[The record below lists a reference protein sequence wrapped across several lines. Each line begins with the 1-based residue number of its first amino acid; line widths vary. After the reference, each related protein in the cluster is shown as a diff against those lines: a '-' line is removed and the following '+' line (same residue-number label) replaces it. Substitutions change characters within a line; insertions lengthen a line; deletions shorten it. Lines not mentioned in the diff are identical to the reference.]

1 MKPAALLA
9 LLLAL
14 MFASG
19 LLLADNTPARADSA
33 TVSLPPDYE
42 SWRHVKTQIIQE
54 GPGFERFGGMHHI
67 YANERALQGLRSRR
81 FEEGSILV
89 AEFRTLDRKNNVID
103 AGAIRMVD
111 VMLFDPRRF
120 ADTDGWGYAEFVGP
134 ELKARRFDSRAEC
147 HACHAKRADQGHVF
161 TELRAR

>member
-1 MKPAALLA
+1 MKPVALFALA
-9 LLLAL
+9 LSL
-14 MFASG
+14 MVGSE
-19 LLLADNTPARADSA
+19 LLLADKTPAHADLV
-33 TVSLPPDYE
+33 TISLPPDYE

-81 FEEGSILV
+81 FEEGATLV
-89 AEFRTLDRKNNVID
+89 AEFRTLARQDNVID

-111 VMLFDPRRF
+111 VMVFDPRRF

-134 ELKARRFDSRAEC
+134 ELKVRRFDSRAEC
-147 HACHAKRADQGHVF
+147 HACHAKRADRGHVF

>member
-1 MKPAALLA
+1 MKPVALFALA
-9 LLLAL
+9 LTL
-14 MFASG
+14 MVGSE
-19 LLLADNTPARADSA
+19 LLLADKTPAHADLA
-33 TVSLPPDYE
+33 TISLPPDYE

-81 FEEGSILV
+81 FEEGATLV
-89 AEFRTLDRKNNVID
+89 AEFRTLARENNVID

-111 VMLFDPRRF
+111 VMVFDPRRF

-134 ELKARRFDSRAEC
+134 ELEVRRFDSRAEC
-147 HACHAKRADQGHVF
+147 HACHAKRADKGHVF

>member
-1 MKPAALLA
+1 MKPVALFALA
-9 LLLAL
+9 LTL
-14 MFASG
+14 MVRSE
-19 LLLADNTPARADSA
+19 LLLADNTPAQADLA
-33 TVSLPPDYE
+33 TISLPPDYE

-81 FEEGSILV
+81 FEEGAILV
-89 AEFRTLDRKNNVID
+89 AEFRTLARQNNVID

-111 VMLFDPRRF
+111 VMVFDPRRF

-134 ELKARRFDSRAEC
+134 ELKVRRFDSRAEC
-147 HACHAKRADQGHVF
+147 HACHAKRVDKGHVF
-161 TELRAR
+161 TELRVR

>member
-1 MKPAALLA
+1 MKPLALFALALTLMAGSLPLLA
-9 LLLAL
+9 E
-14 MFASG
+14 
-19 LLLADNTPARADSA
+19 NTPAAAEPA
-33 TVSLPPDYE
+33 TISLPPDYE

-81 FEEGSILV
+81 FEEGAILV
-89 AEFRTLDRKNNVID
+89 AEFRTLVRQNNVID
-103 AGAIRMVD
+103 AGAIRIVD
-111 VMLFDPRRF
+111 VMVFDPRRF

-134 ELKARRFDSRAEC
+134 ELKVRRFDSRAEC
-147 HACHAKRADQGHVF
+147 HACHAKRADKGHVF

>member
-1 MKPAALLA
+1 MKPVVLFALVLT
-9 LLLAL
+9 L
-14 MFASG
+14 MVRSE
-19 LLLADNTPARADSA
+19 LLLADNTPAPAELV
-33 TVSLPPDYE
+33 TISLPPDYE

-81 FEEGSILV
+81 FEEGAILV
-89 AEFRTLDRKNNVID
+89 AEFRTLARQNNVID

-111 VMLFDPRRF
+111 VMVFDSRRF

-134 ELKARRFDSRAEC
+134 ELKVRHFDSRAEC
-147 HACHAKRADQGHVF
+147 HACHAKRADKGHVF
-161 TELRAR
+161 TELRGR

>member
-1 MKPAALLA
+1 MKPVVLFALA
-9 LLLAL
+9 LTL
-14 MFASG
+14 MVGSQ
-19 LLLADNTPARADSA
+19 LMLADNTPTHADVA
-33 TVSLPPDYE
+33 TISLPPDYE

-81 FEEGSILV
+81 FEEGAVLV
-89 AEFRTLDRKNNVID
+89 AEFRTLARQDNVID
-103 AGAIRMVD
+103 AGAIRIVD
-111 VMLFDPRRF
+111 VMVFDPRRF

-134 ELKARRFDSRAEC
+134 ELKVRRFDSRAEC
-147 HACHAKRADQGHVF
+147 HACHAKRADKGHVF

>member
-1 MKPAALLA
+1 MKPVALFALA
-9 LLLAL
+9 LTL
-14 MFASG
+14 MVGSE
-19 LLLADNTPARADSA
+19 LLLADKTPAHADLA
-33 TVSLPPDYE
+33 TISLPPDYE

-67 YANERALQGLRSRR
+67 YANEPALQGLRSRR
-81 FEEGSILV
+81 FEEGATLV
-89 AEFRTLDRKNNVID
+89 AEFRTLARENNVID

-111 VMLFDPRRF
+111 VMVFDPRRF

-134 ELKARRFDSRAEC
+134 ELKVRRFDSRAEC
-147 HACHAKRADQGHVF
+147 HACHAKRADRGHVF